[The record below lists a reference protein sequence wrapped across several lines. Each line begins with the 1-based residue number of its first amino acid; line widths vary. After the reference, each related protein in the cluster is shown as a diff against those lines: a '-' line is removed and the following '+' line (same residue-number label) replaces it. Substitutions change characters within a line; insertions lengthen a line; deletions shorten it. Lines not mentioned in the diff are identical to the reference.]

1 MLSIIRG
8 RVWTFGDNVDTDV
21 ITPSILVDAPME
33 EMKKHVLEA
42 LNPRFPLEV
51 MPGDVIV
58 AGKNFGCGSSRETA
72 PDAIRA
78 LGVAAVVAA
87 SFGRIFFRNA
97 IAIGLPIIICPQAA
111 EHFQEGQK
119 IELDIP
125 RAIVKNLTDGSI
137 FSGDVL
143 SKDIL
148 DILSAGG
155 ILALLKAQIKKGAT
169 P

>member
-1 MLSIIRG
+1 MLSSIRG

-21 ITPSILVDAPME
+21 ITPSIFVDAPME
-33 EMKKHVLEA
+33 EMKRHVLET

-58 AGKNFGCGSSRETA
+58 AGRNFGCGSSRETA

-78 LGVAAVVAA
+78 LGVAAVVSG

-97 IAIGLPIIICPQAA
+97 IAIGLPILTCPQAVGN
-111 EHFQEGQK
+111 FQEGDE

-125 RAIVKNLTDGSI
+125 RAIVKNITQGSA

-143 SKDIL
+143 AKTIL

-155 ILALLKAQIKKGAT
+155 IFAVLKEQMKKGT
-169 P
+169 